1 MDTGSCHPA
10 ARRFL
15 SRVAPRI
22 EDPLRV
28 LVASMSLL
36 CASVRPT
43 FASGGRAENIA
54 RARHLVHVPEPP
66 WQPDGS
72 GSTAHA
78 RRHTRATVPAC
89 RHRRVAPWPAATTR
103 GPRSCPAICHALD
116 PTRSFLMGAPRNR
129 AINPFSVA
137 LRGPQIF
144 LRVECFLADY
154 PAASAA
160 GRRSDCPV
168 RGGRDG
174 CQTALRS
181 RKFRRSRDSERTC
194 P

>member
-1 MDTGSCHPA
+1 M
-10 ARRFL
+10 
-15 SRVAPRI
+15 
-22 EDPLRV
+22 
-28 LVASMSLL
+28 
-36 CASVRPT
+36 
-43 FASGGRAENIA
+43 
-54 RARHLVHVPEPP
+54 
-66 WQPDGS
+66 
-72 GSTAHA
+72 
-78 RRHTRATVPAC
+78 
-89 RHRRVAPWPAATTR
+89 PAATHAPLSRLVDIGGSLR
-103 GPRSCPAICHALD
+103 GQPPPRAVRDHGPAICHALD

-181 RKFRRSRDSERTC
+181 RKFPWSRDPERTR